1 MSTVAMRWPPFSGRA
16 LTWSWKKSWCGS
28 YFCAAHEQLVSQ
40 GRCCSALNS
49 LMPCPTLFTWGE
61 VLKAP

>member
-28 YFCAAHEQLVSQ
+28 YFCAPHEQLTQPEQVLQ
-40 GRCCSALNS
+40 GPSPL
-49 LMPCPTLFTWGE
+49 P
-61 VLKAP
+61 